1 MVRKLLI
8 GGVLALLVLGV
19 AGGIWYWQVGKPV
32 EKRGS
37 ADEEFDRTDTPG
49 AQRPQ
54 RKRIAVPWPTYG
66 YDLQRTKVSPYDHRP
81 PYRRLWSVDAQDTLE
96 FPPTAGYGNVYV
108 AQQKGLFYALN
119 GKTGK
124 PVFKA
129 KDFKRCAASSPT
141 IANGTIYQAYMD
153 FVECGENDPNPTGF
167 LIAMDA
173 RTGKEKWRFKG
184 MPIESSPLL
193 KDGILYFGSWD
204 NRIHAIRA
212 KNGKEIWSY
221 DTGERVNTSPAFS
234 KGLIFA
240 ANQAGSVYALNAKT
254 GKLAWQAASGSS
266 ALGAR
271 EFFYASPTV
280 AYGRVFIGNSDGTM
294 FAFGAKTGKT
304 LWARPLGTYIYSAA
318 AVWDQKVYVGTY
330 DGKFFALDAATG
342 DTKWEKEL
350 VSAVHSPP
358 TVMAGLVYVAACSSC
373 GSEASRFVKMGDK
386 DLTVAF
392 NARTGKQVWSFPNG
406 KYAGPIIADQDR
418 VYLTGRSILYGLE
431 PRKVRKPLDG
441 RASAAVIQGAK
452 AGRAGRAKAGRAG
465 GAKAGRPRRATAG
478 RARRAKAGRARRAKA
493 GRSKRAKKSRRV
505 RRARQRSRG

>member
-19 AGGIWYWQVGKPV
+19 AGGIWYWQAGKPV

-478 RARRAKAGRARRAKA
+478 RARRAKAGR
-493 GRSKRAKKSRRV
+493 SKRAKKARRV